1 MKLSFN
7 PYIGYKVC
15 ICILQ
20 EIEIALLRKE
30 IEFLRQ
36 NITTNNFMINSVP
49 IDEYVKLE
57 QENIKLKYRVAI
69 LKRVCFI

>member
-7 PYIGYKVC
+7 PYIGYKVY
-15 ICILQ
+15 ICTLQ

-30 IEFLRQ
+30 IELLRQ
-36 NITTNNFMINSVP
+36 NVTTNNFMINSVP
-49 IDEYVKLE
+49 IDEYIKLE
-57 QENIKLKYRVAI
+57 QENTKLKYRVAI

>member
-7 PYIGYKVC
+7 YIGYKVY
-15 ICILQ
+15 ICTLQ
-20 EIEIALLRKE
+20 ETEIALLRKE

-36 NITTNNFMINSVP
+36 NVTTNNFMINSVP